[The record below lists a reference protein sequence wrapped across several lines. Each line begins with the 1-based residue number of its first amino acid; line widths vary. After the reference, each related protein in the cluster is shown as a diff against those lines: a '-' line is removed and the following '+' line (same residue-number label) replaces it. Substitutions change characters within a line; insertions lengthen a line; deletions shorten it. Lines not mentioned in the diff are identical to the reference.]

1 MSCDIAN
8 GRVEAC
14 KDAISGLLNIYFIN
28 YGDLP
33 VPTSSNPTY
42 DTGDLSDVILTF
54 QPASQLT
61 LYKYELKGANGFEQ
75 TIQTSRDNGTTFFE
89 QVLTV
94 QLKKQDAATHK
105 NVKLLAYGRPRI
117 VVETRDHQYFIAG
130 LDQGCDVTAGTVS
143 SGTAMGDFNG
153 YNLTFTGMEKLPA
166 NFLNCTTEAELEAV
180 FNDGT
185 GDALVVTS

>member
-8 GRVEAC
+8 GRLEAC

-28 YGDLP
+28 YGDLEIAD
-33 VPTSSNPTY
+33 VNY
-42 DTGDLSDVILTF
+42 DATNTDVIETWV
-54 QPASQLT
+54 PASQLS

-94 QLKKQDAATHK
+94 QLKKQDIATHK
-105 NVKLLAYGRPRI
+105 NVKMLAYGRPRI
-117 VVETRDHQYFIAG
+117 VVETRDHQYFLAG

-166 NFLNCTTEAELEAV
+166 NFLECTTEAELQAV

-185 GDALVVTS
+185 DNALIVTS